1 MIRSKFYL
9 FIKFGY
15 PWLPKLKTIF
25 SGYIRTIIRICTVYY
40 YERFVCYK
48 DRQAQFQLLF
58 KLTLTIIKIKAWP
71 SLSILLCSQISW
83 LKNFL
88 VTRKFFLFFLQIINI
103 SPKCCKHESML
114 FHSKMNCQAQFQ
126 SLFKLT
132 STRGWVSLCVFC
144 QAQFK
149 PLFTK

>member
-1 MIRSKFYL
+1 MMRSKFYL

-48 DRQAQFQLLF
+48 DRQAQFQLLS
-58 KLTLTIIKIKAWP
+58 KLTLTIIKIKAWL
-71 SLSILLCSQISW
+71 SFSILLCSQISW

-88 VTRKFFLFFLQIINI
+88 LQKFFSFLPPDYKHF
-103 SPKCCKHESML
+103 SKMFCKHESML
-114 FHSKMNCQAQFQ
+114 FHSK
-126 SLFKLT
+126 L
-132 STRGWVSLCVFC
+132 FC
-144 QAQFK
+144 QA
-149 PLFTK
+149 